1 LSKADGQ
8 ELPFLPFHSIPIYN
22 PPIQMSVGRQNVG
35 GIKKAGE
42 RKEVEKRLKCG
53 VSEKTIA
60 VHSSCK
66 PFFAFN
72 LISSKLFQF

>member
-1 LSKADGQ
+1 
-8 ELPFLPFHSIPIYN
+8 
-22 PPIQMSVGRQNVG
+22 MSVGRQNVG

-72 LISSKLFQF
+72 LISSKLVQF